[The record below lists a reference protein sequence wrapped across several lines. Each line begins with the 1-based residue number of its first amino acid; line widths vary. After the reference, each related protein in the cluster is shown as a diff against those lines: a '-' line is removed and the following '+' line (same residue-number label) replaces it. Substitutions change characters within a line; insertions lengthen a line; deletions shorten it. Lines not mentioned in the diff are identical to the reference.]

1 MRRRERSRPLESSP
15 GMLAALSEA
24 IEARDPYARGHAA
37 RVTALAEALA
47 GKLGWSPE
55 ACAALTAGG
64 LLHDIGKLGVEVR
77 ILAKPFALT
86 AQELAQVRTHPT
98 VGARMLDRIDQAH
111 PALPCVLYHHERW
124 DGRGYPHGRAGEE
137 IPVAARLLAVAD
149 AFDAMTSSRPYRQ
162 LLQPRQALEE
172 IICCAGSQFDPRLVW
187 VFAEAWETGELDVAL
202 APVTR
207 AAAS

>member
-1 MRRRERSRPLESSP
+1 MRGRERSRALESPS

-55 ACAALTAGG
+55 ALDDLRVGG
-64 LLHDIGKLGVEVR
+64 LLHDIGKLGVEVE

-86 AQELAQVRTHPT
+86 AEEQAQVRTHPA
-98 VGARMLDRIDQAH
+98 VGAQMLDRIDEARR
-111 PALPCVLYHHERW
+111 ALPCVLYHHERW
-124 DGRGYPHGRAGEE
+124 DGRGYPGGLAGEE
-137 IPVAARLLAVAD
+137 IPLAARLLAVAD

-162 LLQPRQALEE
+162 LLEPRQALDELV
-172 IICCAGSQFDPRLVW
+172 CCAGSQFDPRLAW
-187 VFAEAWETGELDVAL
+187 VFAEAWETGELAVEL
-202 APVTR
+202 APVAH
-207 AAAS
+207 AAAG